1 MGLEE
6 FKHLFLLMIDSVI
19 LKQNFFLCL
28 VLLSLST
35 FAFPNGA
42 PGCIRYAKHIMG
54 PDIMVPD
61 FTP

>member
-1 MGLEE
+1 MD
-6 FKHLFLLMIDSVI
+6 FR
-19 LKQNFFLCL
+19 LKQNFSLSL
-28 VLLSLST
+28 VLLSLSA

-54 PDIMVPD
+54 PDMMVPD